1 VAFCLARRCTPR
13 AVRAQET
20 LRQDFQRDLEREGVP
35 LHWPRE
41 LPR

>member
-1 VAFCLARRCTPR
+1 VTKHCTPR
-13 AVRAQET
+13 AVRQQAP
-20 LRQDFQRDLEREGVP
+20 LLQDFQRELERDGVP